1 MRGWREQ
8 KEAPCWLRAAHLLG
22 SLEEV
27 SPPACAGVTK
37 DLQGSWVKSI
47 RSGLVGILLLL
58 FFFFFFK
65 RSRDTS
71 HTAELEGDASPTSR
85 GALTPTSLRAGHAPS
100 DVSVIVAFVWGVLIK
115 LNK

>member
-37 DLQGSWVKSI
+37 DLQGSWVKSV

-58 FFFFFFK
+58 LFGGF
-65 RSRDTS
+65 
-71 HTAELEGDASPTSR
+71 
-85 GALTPTSLRAGHAPS
+85 
-100 DVSVIVAFVWGVLIK
+100 
-115 LNK
+115 

>member
-37 DLQGSWVKSI
+37 DLQGSWVKSV

-58 FFFFFFK
+58 FFFFF
-65 RSRDTS
+65 
-71 HTAELEGDASPTSR
+71 
-85 GALTPTSLRAGHAPS
+85 
-100 DVSVIVAFVWGVLIK
+100 
-115 LNK
+115 